1 MKNNKLLLIIGQFSM
16 LLGFLTFLVNYYLL
30 NNNIYLIFLTILLFI
45 KLVRKTTSLQVVAIR
60 TNLLVFDILFDNF
73 KRCSATG
80 GDKIAG
86 RP

>member
-1 MKNNKLLLIIGQFSM
+1 MDPLALIPQKEVYIPLLCLIKKKAE
-16 LLGFLTFLVNYYLL
+16 
-30 NNNIYLIFLTILLFI
+30 LILFI